1 MLLSPTVQGLQNMV
15 SICEVHASQV
25 DLLFSTDPEPTKSKT
40 MCIAFGTKDKHNL
53 SKVKLNGDPLPW
65 KDQVNHLGTTLYSQ
79 GTCRLSK
86 DVMEKRARFIQRCYD
101 LNQEFDF
108 ADCETRLRMLQLYNT
123 AFFSSNNWLFS
134 SEEVHRLGRSW
145 NVNLRILF
153 NLPMDTHCWIVENLS
168 GGRHLRQMLFTRFI
182 KYIKSLAF
190 NKRLSIRTLF
200 NVIKD
205 DVRSTTGSNIR
216 TILLET
222 MVDPRELKPYLLREW
237 VVHPPQDE

>member
-1 MLLSPTVQGLQNMV
+1 
-15 SICEVHASQV
+15 
-25 DLLFSTDPEPTKSKT
+25 
-40 MCIAFGTKDKHNL
+40 
-53 SKVKLNGDPLPW
+53 
-65 KDQVNHLGTTLYSQ
+65 
-79 GTCRLSK
+79 
-86 DVMEKRARFIQRCYD
+86 
-101 LNQEFDF
+101 
-108 ADCETRLRMLQLYNT
+108 
-123 AFFSSNNWLFS
+123 
-134 SEEVHRLGRSW
+134 
-145 NVNLRILF
+145 
-153 NLPMDTHCWIVENLS
+153 MDTHCWIVENLS

-237 VVHPPQDE
+237 VVHPPQDEWTVPLLRNLLEVLNKNWEVVFDEETGDVAEMEDVEFMIGAICSG